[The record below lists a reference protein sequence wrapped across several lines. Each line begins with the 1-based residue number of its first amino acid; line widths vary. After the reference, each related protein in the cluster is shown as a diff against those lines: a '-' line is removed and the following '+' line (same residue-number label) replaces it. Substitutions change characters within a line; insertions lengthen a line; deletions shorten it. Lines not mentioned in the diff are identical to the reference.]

1 MKYYVYIL
9 FSKTIM
15 IHLCIIYDDK
25 DKTFFAIIITF
36 CNFFIAKCELF
47 SIFYPFIK
55 IFVNF
60 ITTNIA
66 KSKQIETYGLL

>member
-36 CNFFIAKCELF
+36 CNFFIAKCKLF
-47 SIFYPFIK
+47 LFFTP
-55 IFVNF
+55 
-60 ITTNIA
+60 
-66 KSKQIETYGLL
+66 LLRFLQTLSQQT

>member
-25 DKTFFAIIITF
+25 DKTFFVIIITF

-47 SIFYPFIK
+47 LFFTP
-55 IFVNF
+55 
-60 ITTNIA
+60 
-66 KSKQIETYGLL
+66 LLRFL